1 MLESSDLPEGQ
12 QEILTVVLT
21 GVVINGGFVNK
32 VPVLRSSKRAPANV
46 RRLNNRNI
54 RQRYCSVGERSRALA
69 LLNAAMVRRED
80 RGKPPPF
87 LV

>member
-32 VPVLRSSKRAPANV
+32 VPVHLREPSV
-46 RRLNNRNI
+46 RFA
-54 RQRYCSVGERSRALA
+54 RSHLPLGGFSRVATAL
-69 LLNAAMVRRED
+69 
-80 RGKPPPF
+80 
-87 LV
+87 